1 MARKGIVAIVGRPN
15 VGKSTLFNRIIK
27 QRLSIVEDVPG
38 VTRDR
43 IYSPAEWLTREFN
56 IIDTGG
62 IEIEDAPFQK
72 QIKAQVQIAIEEA
85 DVIIF
90 AVSAKE
96 GITNDDEYIAK
107 MLYKVDKEIILVV
120 NKCDNDKLRANADDF
135 WTLGLGQPYPI
146 TSTHGVGVGDVLDEV
161 VQKLPKVGA
170 SDDFDGIR
178 FSIIGKPNVGK
189 SSLANAIIGEERVIV
204 SDIAGTT
211 RDAIDTPF
219 KRDGKDY
226 VVIDTA
232 GMRKRGRI
240 YENVEKYSVLRAN
253 GAVDR
258 SDITLLVIDGSQP
271 ISDQD
276 LNISQIVYDNKKPCI
291 IVVNKWDLVK
301 DGGVNTMVKFEKNV
315 REFYH
320 HLSYAPIVFLSALE
334 NKRVN
339 KLFDKLLEINEN
351 LQTRIKT
358 SILNEIISKAQMMNE
373 APEFNGGRLNI
384 YYALQAETGR
394 PTFIL
399 FCNNPS
405 YLHFSYKRY
414 IENKIRES
422 FPFEGIPLRIQY
434 RERK

>member
-1 MARKGIVAIVGRPN
+1 MAAKGVVAIVGRPN
-15 VGKSTLFNRIIK
+15 VGKSTLFNRVIK
-27 QRLSIVEDVPG
+27 RRLSIVEDTPG

-43 IYSPAEWLTREFN
+43 IYSSAEWLTREFN
-56 IIDTGG
+56 LIDTGG
-62 IEIEDAPFQK
+62 IEIKDAPFQK

-90 AVSAKE
+90 VVSAKE
-96 GITNDDEYIAK
+96 GVTNDDEFIAK
-107 MLYKVDKEIILVV
+107 MLFKVDKEVILVV
-120 NKCDNDKLRANADDF
+120 NKCDNEKLRSNADDF
-135 WTLGLGQPYPI
+135 WALGVGQPHPV
-146 TSTHGVGVGDVLDEV
+146 TSTHGVGLGDVLDDV
-161 VQKLPKVGA
+161 VQKLPKNKKKDLD
-170 SDDFDGIR
+170 SGIR

-219 KRDGKDY
+219 KRDGKEY
-226 VVIDTA
+226 IVIDTA

-258 SDITLLVIDGSQP
+258 SEITLLMIDGSQP

-276 LNISQIVYDNKKPCI
+276 LNISQIVWENKKPCM

-301 DGGVNTMVKFEKNV
+301 DGGTQTMVKFEKNV

-320 HLSYAPIVFLSALE
+320 HLSYAPIVFVSALE
-334 NKRVN
+334 NKRVG
-339 KLFDKLLEINEN
+339 KIFEKIDEIYDN
-351 LQTRIKT
+351 LNTRIRT
-358 SILNEIISKAQMMNE
+358 SVLNEIISKAQLMNE
-373 APEFNGGRLNI
+373 APEFNGGRLTI
-384 YYALQAETGR
+384 YYSIQAETGK

-405 YLHFSYKRY
+405 YLHFSYRRY

-422 FPFEGIPLRIQY
+422 FPFEGIPLRIQF